1 MTWISRYPAVIS
13 ALSNA
18 TLFWEVF
25 YCALIWPRVTRP
37 FVLAIAFG
45 VHASIAAFLGM
56 ITFGS
61 MMIIANGIFLSPRL
75 FQSKDQRESD
85 EVAAAANVEAQT
97 DGRQGEQSGLDTQP
111 QNSDQSAS
119 ERERLRAEE
128 EKIREAS
135 NEVQSRHQSLK
146 KREGKYEERVKKLR
160 EREDKIKNIVK
171 KRRNRKSQ
179 FGQDSDSS

>member
-1 MTWISRYPAVIS
+1 MTWVSRYPAIIS

-56 ITFGS
+56 VTFGS

-75 FQSKDQRESD
+75 FQSKEQCEADDVAEAAIAD
-85 EVAAAANVEAQT
+85 EQA
-97 DGRQGEQSGLDTQP
+97 
-111 QNSDQSAS
+111 DQSEAA
-119 ERERLRAEE
+119 ERELDNQLQNPDLSATERARLL
-128 EKIREAS
+128 EKKEQIPTTATG
-135 NEVQSRHQSLK
+135 VQRRHQTLE
-146 KREGKYEERVKKLR
+146 KREKKYQARVKKLR
-160 EREDKIKNIVK
+160 EREDTIKEIVK
-171 KRRNRKSQ
+171 KRRDRKSQ
-179 FGQDSDSS
+179 SDDQSEQS